1 MDQLYLSVSSGGT
14 AQLAMNGGCDVSAI
28 SAIGVGGAIVD
39 SHLNDG
45 GPININD
52 MIDSDIKSEFD
63 EVLSSHG
70 ENFHN
75 LESLDLIS
83 ELELKFEGGCV
94 STNDLTTSSSA
105 TPSSGSWSNASS
117 NATSASALANSYNS
131 AFGNGYLDEI
141 NISSTVMVN
150 PSNVMPVVTSAST
163 TVTGPPQHPQVQRL
177 TVNCAQQNGLLHHQ
191 PSSPMAVSPAYHHHS
206 PQLPLQQQQQQQQHQ
221 QPQVYARPAQKGVK
235 ILPPVSSP
243 VQRVPSP
250 AIVAHSG
257 LHPHPGVTAVNVVKM
272 NTTQGATTT
281 TGVKIG
287 HGANSKKAQALSAKE
302 NGFPKPAYSYSC
314 LIALAL
320 KNSHTGSMSVSEIY
334 KFMW

>member
-1 MDQLYLSVSSGGT
+1 MANCFALGG
-14 AQLAMNGGCDVSAI
+14 GG
-28 SAIGVGGAIVD
+28 GGA
-39 SHLNDG
+39 
-45 GPININD
+45 
-52 MIDSDIKSEFD
+52 
-63 EVLSSHG
+63 
-70 ENFHN
+70 
-75 LESLDLIS
+75 
-83 ELELKFEGGCV
+83 
-94 STNDLTTSSSA
+94 TNDLTTSSST
-105 TPSSGSWSNASS
+105 TPSSGTWSNASS

-163 TVTGPPQHPQVQRL
+163 TATGPPQHPQVQRL
-177 TVNCAQQNGLLHHQ
+177 TVNCAQQQNGLQ
-191 PSSPMAVSPAYHHHS
+191 PHSPMAVSPAYHHHHS
-206 PQLPLQQQQQQQQHQ
+206 PQLPVQQQHQPQQ

-250 AIVAHSG
+250 AVVAHSG
-257 LHPHPGVTAVNVVKM
+257 LHPVTAVNVVKM
-272 NTTQGATTT
+272 SATQGATTT
-281 TGVKIG
+281 TAVKIG

-320 KNSHTGSMSVSEIY
+320 KNSHSGSMSVSEIY

>member
-1 MDQLYLSVSSGGT
+1 MDQLYLPLSSGGT
-14 AQLAMNGGCDVSAI
+14 AQLAMNGPCDV

-39 SHLNDG
+39 S
-45 GPININD
+45 ININD

-63 EVLSSHG
+63 EVLSSQG

-83 ELELKFEGGCV
+83 ELELKFEGGGGGGV
-94 STNDLTTSSSA
+94 LNDLTTSSSTA
-105 TPSSGSWSNASS
+105 PSSATTWSNASS
-117 NATSASALANSYNS
+117 NASSASALANSYNS

-150 PSNVMPVVTSAST
+150 PSNVMPVVTSASST

-177 TVNCAQQNGLLHHQ
+177 TVNCAAQQLHHQ
-191 PSSPMAVSPAYHHHS
+191 PHSPMAVSPAYHHHS
-206 PQLPLQQQQQQQQHQ
+206 PQLPATKHRQQQ

-250 AIVAHSG
+250 AVVAHSG
-257 LHPHPGVTAVNVVKM
+257 LHPVTAVNVVKM
-272 NTTQGATTT
+272 SATGQGAASATTA
-281 TGVKIG
+281 GVKIGG

-320 KNSHTGSMSVSEIY
+320 KNSHSGSMSVSEIY

>member
-1 MDQLYLSVSSGGT
+1 MDQLYLPLSSGGT
-14 AQLAMNGGCDVSAI
+14 AQLAMNGPCDV

-39 SHLNDG
+39 S
-45 GPININD
+45 ININD

-63 EVLSSHG
+63 EVLSSQG

-83 ELELKFEGGCV
+83 ELELKFEGGGGGGV
-94 STNDLTTSSSA
+94 LNDLTTSSSTA
-105 TPSSGSWSNASS
+105 PSSATTWSNASS

-150 PSNVMPVVTSAST
+150 PSNVMPVVTSASST

-177 TVNCAQQNGLLHHQ
+177 TVNCAAQQQQNGLQHHQ
-191 PSSPMAVSPAYHHHS
+191 PHSPMAVSPAYHHHS
-206 PQLPLQQQQQQQQHQ
+206 PQLPATQHQQQQQ

-250 AIVAHSG
+250 AVVAHSG
-257 LHPHPGVTAVNVVKM
+257 LHPVTAVNVVKM
-272 NTTQGATTT
+272 SATGQGAASAAT

-287 HGANSKKAQALSAKE
+287 GHGPNSKKAQALSAKE

-320 KNSHTGSMSVSEIY
+320 KNSHSGSMSVSEIY

>member
-14 AQLAMNGGCDVSAI
+14 AQLAMNGPCDVSAI

-39 SHLNDG
+39 PHLNDG

-83 ELELKFEGGCV
+83 ELELKFEGGHV
-94 STNDLTTSSSA
+94 TSNDLTTSSST
-105 TPSSGSWSNASS
+105 TPSSGTTWSNASS

-177 TVNCAQQNGLLHHQ
+177 TVNCNGLQPHHQQ

-206 PQLPLQQQQQQQQHQ
+206 PQLPVQQQQQQQQ

-257 LHPHPGVTAVNVVKM
+257 LHPVTAVNVVKM
-272 NTTQGATTT
+272 STNQGATT

>member
-1 MDQLYLSVSSGGT
+1 MDQLYHAGT
-14 AQLAMNGGCDVSAI
+14 TQLAMNRACDVPAI

-45 GPININD
+45 SPFNIND

-63 EVLSSHG
+63 EVLSSNG

-83 ELELKFEGGCV
+83 ELELKFEGSAGGNG
-94 STNDLTTSSSA
+94 SGLITSSSGGAA
-105 TPSSGSWSNASS
+105 TSGSWSNASS

-163 TVTGPPQHPQVQRL
+163 TVTGHPQHPQVQRL
-177 TVNCAQQNGLLHHQ
+177 TVNCAQNGLHQQQ
-191 PSSPMAVSPAYHHHS
+191 PSSPMSVSPAYHS
-206 PQLPLQQQQQQQQHQ
+206 PQLPQQQQQ

-243 VQRVPSP
+243 VQQRVPSP
-250 AIVAHSG
+250 AVAHSG
-257 LHPHPGVTAVNVVKM
+257 LHPTAVNVVKM
-272 NTTQGATTT
+272 SATHGGAGGGGGATAA
-281 TGVKIG
+281 VKIG

-320 KNSHTGSMSVSEIY
+320 KNSQSGSMSVSEIY

>member
-14 AQLAMNGGCDVSAI
+14 AQLAMNGPCDVSAI

-83 ELELKFEGGCV
+83 ELELKFEGGSV
-94 STNDLTTSSSA
+94 TNDLTTSSSA
-105 TPSSGSWSNASS
+105 TPSSGTWSNASS

-177 TVNCAQQNGLLHHQ
+177 TVNCAQQNGLQHHHQQ

-206 PQLPLQQQQQQQQHQ
+206 PQLPTPQQQQQQQQ

-250 AIVAHSG
+250 AVVAHSG
-257 LHPHPGVTAVNVVKM
+257 LHPVTAVNVVKM
-272 NTTQGATTT
+272 STTQGSTTT
-281 TGVKIG
+281 TAVKIG